1 MKAVKRFHKR
11 VKTRLFNQSQKSFYN
26 YINKKLKLKSVI
38 PAILDDTGSICF
50 EDIEKANDFMHV
62 FKEVFTVD
70 NGQLPIFPDKNVEC
84 DYNAIDL
91 HNANK
96 QSAAGPDGFPGL
108 LWSNLAS
115 SLSLPL
121 SIIFNV
127 SFATGM
133 LPSIWKLSYISPI
146 HKKGINLILIIIDLL
161 H

>member
-1 MKAVKRFHKR
+1 
-11 VKTRLFNQSQKSFYN
+11 
-26 YINKKLKLKSVI
+26 
-38 PAILDDTGSICF
+38 
-50 EDIEKANDFMHV
+50 MHV
-62 FKEVFTVD
+62 FKEVFTAD

-91 HNANK
+91 SPRNVYKYLHNANK
-96 QSAAGPDGFPGL
+96 QSAKGPDGYPGL

-127 SFATGM
+127 SLATGI
-133 LPSIWKLSYISPI
+133 LPSIWKLSYISPL